1 MKSQKQSKPQREAEI
16 EKYFIW
22 AVQSIEGKSYKFK
35 SMTMRG
41 VADRIAC
48 FPDGS
53 TWFVE
58 LKAPNGRLSALQ
70 KVFAEDIT
78 KLNQRY
84 ACLWSKEQIND
95 WIAQVGYGYAL

>member
-1 MKSQKQSKPQREAEI
+1 MNEKEI

-22 AVQSIEGKSYKFK
+22 AVESIGGKSYKFK

-48 FPDGS
+48 LPNGQ

-58 LKAPNGRLSALQ
+58 LKAPQGRLSALQ
-70 KVFAEDIT
+70 EIFAEDIIN
-78 KLNQRY
+78 LHQRY
-84 ACLWSKEQIND
+84 ACLWSKKQIND
-95 WIAQVGYGYAL
+95 WAAQVIST